1 MKKELTKG
9 EIKMFEKLKKIKENK
24 VLKFIGNVLYTIM
37 FILVVLMLLVVV
49 MQRVTNNN
57 IAIGGI
63 RMFSVA
69 TGSMIPVYE
78 VGDILISKEIEPEK
92 IEVGDDLV
100 YLGKEGSF
108 KNKIVT
114 HRVNSIE
121 KQEDG
126 NYKIITQGVA
136 NNAEDPEINQTQ
148 VLGKVMFKMHL
159 LSYLGKLVRN
169 VYMFYFVIFIPVGIL
184 VYRNIKNLMNAA
196 REEDD
201 DEEEDKEKN
210 CEK

>member
-92 IEVGDDLV
+92 IILAVPFYTRVWTTNSE
-100 YLGKEGSF
+100 GKIVSNNTVAMKNIDKVIPDGVNKKWDNELKQNYVEYTDG
-108 KNKIVT
+108 KNKKQMWMEDIDSLKAKVSLIT
-114 HRVNSIE
+114 EHNLAGVGSWE
-121 KQEDG
+121 KDMES
-126 NYKIITQGVA
+126 
-136 NNAEDPEINQTQ
+136 AE
-148 VLGKVMFKMHL
+148 VWKML
-159 LSYLGKLVRN
+159 K
-169 VYMFYFVIFIPVGIL
+169 
-184 VYRNIKNLMNAA
+184 
-196 REEDD
+196 
-201 DEEEDKEKN
+201 DELNK
-210 CEK
+210 

>member
-92 IEVGDDLV
+92 IEVGDDLI